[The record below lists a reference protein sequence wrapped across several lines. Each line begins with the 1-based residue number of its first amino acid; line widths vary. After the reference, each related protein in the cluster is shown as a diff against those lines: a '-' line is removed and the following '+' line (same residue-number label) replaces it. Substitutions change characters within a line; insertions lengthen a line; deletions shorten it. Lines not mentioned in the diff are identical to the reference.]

1 MEMNR
6 ENFLTEARIPLLAK
20 EFHFGKFGHRR
31 EKGGLN

>member
-6 ENFLTEARIPLLAK
+6 DNLLTEARIPLLAK
-20 EFHFGKFGHRR
+20 EFHFGEFRHRS